1 MREDVT
7 IGGMTVSIENTHLV
21 AALEAVGV
29 RYLRSSAPV
38 RAGTL
43 PPKTLIRAL
52 ASHPESRFRET
63 LISLF
68 LRHPEYSVFV
78 PELVAS
84 LETGPA
90 IHLKHLYTAAVYLQ
104 RMWQT
109 TLRLY
114 LGDFPL
120 LPDFFGKSEFGLPGP
135 ETYFGEPGLR
145 ALADQVRTKTG
156 FAWWNVY
163 QTAIHLLLS
172 QLSLEKQHVVSH

>member
-1 MREDVT
+1 MGEDVT
-7 IGGMTVSIENTHLV
+7 IGGMTVLMENAHLA

-29 RYLRSSAPV
+29 RYIRSSAPV
-38 RAGTL
+38 RSGAL
-43 PPKTLIRAL
+43 PPQTLIRAL
-52 ASHPESRFRET
+52 ASHPEPRFRET

-78 PELVAS
+78 PDLAAS
-84 LETGPA
+84 LDAGPA
-90 IHLKHLYTAAVYLQ
+90 AHLRHLYTAAVYLQ

-120 LPDFFGKSEFGLPGP
+120 LPDYFGASEFGLPAP

-145 ALADQVRTKTG
+145 ALADQIQARTG

-163 QTAIHLLLS
+163 QTVIQLFLS
-172 QLSLEKQHVVSH
+172 QLSLEKQHVLNH